1 MKHLLWIV
9 PLVAGM
15 AAMYHPKLLSL
26 ALLAILVCGLVWLAS
41 LVLGS
46 SGSSLAR
53 PTDQDRSEQNR
64 DPLGV
69 QRDLPPPS

>member
-9 PLVAGM
+9 PLVTGM
-15 AAMYHPKLLSL
+15 AAMYYSKLLSP
-26 ALLAILVCGLVWLAS
+26 ALVAILVCGVVWIGS

-53 PTDQDRSEQNR
+53 PPNEDRSEKNR

-69 QRDLPPPS
+69 QRDLPPPN